1 MAILDLEPLG
11 AIQYNRDYIGDQLD
25 WKGGTIMAQ
34 NNTRKTSIWRQLGY
48 IVLCLVIGAVIG
60 LLIGRVFGPSLANQL
75 RHVSITY
82 LLATFIVSTI
92 LHIIIHEGGHLLGGL
107 LTGYKFVSFRVMDLK
122 LEKSES
128 GGFKFRW
135 QHVAGTGGQCLMRP
149 PRYQS
154 QKFPFR
160 LYLAGGFLANI
171 LTSVL
176 AYWLWPNIYVF
187 VFASLGILMGL
198 TNAIPMS
205 FNDGKNL
212 LLLSR
217 SELNRLVLFI
227 MLEDNYWANRG
238 KSYDEKYRY
247 LRRVTINETNFLTD
261 ATIFYDL
268 EQLVDQGQFEEVYI
282 LAKKIYQE
290 REDMVTPYRQEI
302 LRLLLFA
309 ASLQHPED
317 PLITTLLEDPLL
329 VAMLKTKRPENS
341 TAQAAYHWRV
351 KGDVATALEHLAQAK
366 KRLPRAHNL
375 RAQEQEARIID
386 YLEEKIQAEQ
396 ANND

>member
-1 MAILDLEPLG
+1 
-11 AIQYNRDYIGDQLD
+11 
-25 WKGGTIMAQ
+25 
-34 NNTRKTSIWRQLGY
+34 
-48 IVLCLVIGAVIG
+48 
-60 LLIGRVFGPSLANQL
+60 
-75 RHVSITY
+75 
-82 LLATFIVSTI
+82 
-92 LHIIIHEGGHLLGGL
+92 
-107 LTGYKFVSFRVMDLK
+107 
-122 LEKSES
+122 
-128 GGFKFRW
+128 
-135 QHVAGTGGQCLMRP
+135 
-149 PRYQS
+149 
-154 QKFPFR
+154 
-160 LYLAGGFLANI
+160 
-171 LTSVL
+171 
-176 AYWLWPNIYVF
+176 
-187 VFASLGILMGL
+187 
-198 TNAIPMS
+198 
-205 FNDGKNL
+205 
-212 LLLSR
+212 
-217 SELNRLVLFI
+217 

-282 LAKKIYQE
+282 LSKKIYQE

-351 KGDVATALEHLAQAK
+351 KGDVVTALEHLAQAK

-396 ANND
+396 TSNN

>member
-1 MAILDLEPLG
+1 
-11 AIQYNRDYIGDQLD
+11 
-25 WKGGTIMAQ
+25 
-34 NNTRKTSIWRQLGY
+34 
-48 IVLCLVIGAVIG
+48 
-60 LLIGRVFGPSLANQL
+60 
-75 RHVSITY
+75 
-82 LLATFIVSTI
+82 
-92 LHIIIHEGGHLLGGL
+92 
-107 LTGYKFVSFRVMDLK
+107 
-122 LEKSES
+122 
-128 GGFKFRW
+128 
-135 QHVAGTGGQCLMRP
+135 
-149 PRYQS
+149 
-154 QKFPFR
+154 
-160 LYLAGGFLANI
+160 
-171 LTSVL
+171 
-176 AYWLWPNIYVF
+176 
-187 VFASLGILMGL
+187 MGL

-212 LLLSR
+212 LLLSK
-217 SELNRLVLFI
+217 SELNRLVFFL

-282 LAKKIYQE
+282 LSKKIYQE

-341 TAQAAYHWRV
+341 TAQATYHWRV
-351 KGDVATALEHLAQAK
+351 KGDVVTALEHLAQAK

-396 ANND
+396 TSNN

>member
-1 MAILDLEPLG
+1 
-11 AIQYNRDYIGDQLD
+11 
-25 WKGGTIMAQ
+25 MAQ

-48 IVLCLVIGAVIG
+48 IVLCLIVGAVIG
-60 LLIGRVFGPSLANQL
+60 LLIGHFFGPSLADQM

-154 QKFPFR
+154 QHFPFR

-212 LLLSR
+212 LLLSK

-317 PLITTLLEDPLL
+317 PLITSLLEDPLL
-329 VAMLKTKRPENS
+329 VAMLKAKRPENS
-341 TAQAAYHWRV
+341 SVQAAYYWRV

-396 ANND
+396 VNAE